1 MASFSRIIFEKLVMY
16 VTHQKQKERELK
28 CIIYNDK
35 IMYGQVLKSIIL
47 IKKELIVRVIEL
59 EHEEG
64 CDIRP
69 R

>member
-1 MASFSRIIFEKLVMY
+1 MY